1 VTNLTRPKGNIT
13 GFTISSFRS
22 EESGCSCLR
31 YTRPVSTESLWL
43 SIRAN
48 PTWAAYLRTIEAA
61 APLFGLRLIPAGLRE
76 VADIRQR
83 LAALARDPNGAV
95 VVLPS
100 SVTAKHR
107 ESIIDAA
114 AAQRLPAIY
123 PDRWHQSA
131 ADVACAC

>member
-1 VTNLTRPKGNIT
+1 MLATELVELRPDVVFAAGAPAAIALRQQTLSIPIVFVQVVDPVAAGFVTNLTRPEGNIT

-61 APLFGLRLIPAGLRE
+61 APLFGLR
-76 VADIRQR
+76 
-83 LAALARDPNGAV
+83 
-95 VVLPS
+95 
-100 SVTAKHR
+100 
-107 ESIIDAA
+107 
-114 AAQRLPAIY
+114 
-123 PDRWHQSA
+123 
-131 ADVACAC
+131 